1 MGVTV
6 LDCSVLIA
14 LVDASD
20 AHHAAARTAVRSGRD
35 HGDEFIVPVAAYAEF
50 MVRSHQK
57 VDGSMIAFRDGLIDA
72 IPARVEPATR
82 ATGRQAA
89 AVRARHG
96 QRVKLP
102 DALIIATAIIIGADR
117 ILTAD
122 ARWPAQDVPV
132 TLLEAT

>member
-1 MGVTV
+1 MTV
-6 LDCSVLIA
+6 LDSSVLIA

-20 AHHAAARTAVRSGRD
+20 AHHIAARAAIRSARD
-35 HGDEFIVPVAAYAEF
+35 AGDEFVVPVAAYAEF
-50 MVRSHQK
+50 MVRSYQDD
-57 VDGSMIAFRDGLIDA
+57 VSMIAFRDGLVDA

-82 ATGRQAA
+82 ETGRQAA
-89 AVRARHG
+89 AIRARNG

-102 DALIIATAIIIGADR
+102 DALIIATAIVVGADR

-132 TLLEAT
+132 TILLAP